1 LNYDSSDYYEDYDFR
16 IIVHPLISLI
26 IVQDNH
32 KTPQPSPKT
41 PINHKTLDNYIYIC
55 YSLSKIKG
63 GKMEKVAVIM
73 GIVAIGLDFF
83 LMAIGVPSE
92 FVTIIVIILGV
103 IVVSGIEPKETNK

>member
-1 LNYDSSDYYEDYDFR
+1 
-16 IIVHPLISLI
+16 
-26 IVQDNH
+26 
-32 KTPQPSPKT
+32 
-41 PINHKTLDNYIYIC
+41 
-55 YSLSKIKG
+55 
-63 GKMEKVAVIM
+63 MEKVAVIM